1 MVSHIL
7 MGLDAMHPNMHV
19 VSNFLDYDSE
29 GNIVGIKNGDEGIIH
44 VYNKNE
50 KSLEKMDNDNFVA
63 SLAARRNV
71 VVLGKIYTRK
81 QFSVGYL
88 IYYARRSRGSLFV
101 SRTNDPQ

>member
-71 VVLGKIYTRK
+71 VVLGKVIRESSFLWGHLVYYTFK
-81 QFSVGYL
+81 GVTVCFPDG
-88 IYYARRSRGSLFV
+88 
-101 SRTNDPQ
+101 

>member
-1 MVSHIL
+1 

-71 VVLGKIYTRK
+71 VVLGKSYTWK
-81 QFSVGYL
+81 QFSVGAL
-88 IYYARRSRGSLFV
+88 DSLHTQFKGSLFV
-101 SRTNDPQ
+101 FRTDDPQ